1 MSFFGNH
8 INLTS
13 ASQSDW
19 NKNNSKDAAHIKN
32 RPFFID
38 DNGEVHKLN
47 KKFLPNEVAMKE
59 DIKVT
64 SINGMTGD
72 VIIPIGSGGT
82 GVVVQPD
89 WNQNDK
95 SAPDY
100 IKNRTHYIEDPREVT
115 VASGIAGGYPQ
126 HEFSTPIEL
135 EGGKLY
141 TVTVNDVEY
150 ELTAQYENNMDITYL
165 GNPSYLG
172 GPDNGSNTPFLIA
185 FNTFYAPYGL
195 YNISIS
201 ALIDDVETTL
211 INETIEFYWDWYSDG
226 TLEAGHEYKVIL
238 DGIEY
243 NFTATENADGS
254 AIIIGDMTQD
264 SFDIQYTD
272 DSLILYSLIPGIHTI
287 SMMDMTSE
295 SEIIKYQNISGPL
308 AWYESFPLYEI
319 KDGQTYSVQFGDN
332 AYSCVGVAVKYDEF
346 SFIYLGNPVYGYVWD
361 DLFEPD
367 VQSTGEPFIYTYSAE
382 YGEGCIVSD
391 SGSIDNFSITTMESE
406 IHTLDPKFLPEGM
419 GYIETVN
426 SIILSEDS
434 FDGFAVMQEPLYAIS
449 IPFEFEP
456 IIDGEYTVRWDG
468 VDYTVPGVSV
478 SGVFCLGNTNYAD
491 MLPGGDIP
499 FAIISPYE
507 FGEVYFVTESTA
519 EAHTVAISGPI
530 KKAHKMDKKLL
541 PSEVISIGVGYNSVV
556 LNGVPK
562 ESASGDYSHAEG
574 DDTLASGNYSHAEG
588 DDTTASG
595 ECSHAEGWST
605 TASGLDSH
613 AEGGDTTAYGS
624 YSHAEGQYTKAYGQQ
639 SHAEGYHTRA
649 SGQGSHA
656 EGYQTTASSFF
667 AHAEGESTTAS
678 GKCSHAEG
686 FNTTASG
693 DYSHVQGNSNI
704 IDSNGRYAH
713 IVGNGRDDVNRSNAH
728 TLDWEGNAWFA
739 GKVFVGG
746 TSQDDAIELGTGS
759 GQADWAQNDEEG
771 QGYIK
776 NRTHY
781 IKYEG
786 PASYTSQVG
795 EFTSSYFDGY
805 LLLKEGASY
814 TVTVNGSEYN
824 LIGQDFNGWEFL
836 GDSYYLN
843 GTHNSSNAPF
853 AIMYAHGGPKLF
865 APYGVYDISLVEDA
879 SGNAINERVYICWDY
894 YSSGHKLTAGNTY
907 EVIFDDSVYEFIA
920 AENAE
925 GSIIIGDVT
934 QYPFEIETVG
944 SYNSLTLHSLE
955 TGVHTFSLIDITNN
969 ELIIDNK
976 YVGNIQSSYIPA
988 SPLKEN
994 QEYIVRLDDNTYYC
1008 KAKREPY
1015 SNTIYIG
1022 NLANFIHYLSNKDI
1036 DISNFDFQ
1044 DTEELFFITDGSV
1057 EDALVLYSGNSISEL
1072 SIETIESD
1080 IQTLDPKF
1088 LPVSATHTKVGQPIC
1103 DEIIFVEPGSGGNY
1117 LDISEPLEIGQFYE
1131 IQVDDK
1137 VYHAKCQEFEG
1148 APVLGNI
1155 LITYMTAI
1163 GSGAPPA
1170 ELEMLMGLF
1179 EALFSLIYGTAFDL
1193 YKEIP
1198 FGIIYE
1204 RNRAGFISSYP
1215 GRHWIKISP
1224 VLEIS
1229 SISKTLLPKT
1239 SLPKRTVYETIDILT
1254 DAESNTVQAND
1265 GTTLYATKLSNS
1277 IFCRTIPQAIREGGN
1292 SLRLLSGIHIQ
1303 QMSFDTVIIDV
1314 PLTAALV
1321 GTEND
1326 RIAIIDIYKGLR
1338 NAEDAPLSKYEQAFI
1353 CVEEESSIS
1362 DIDFTFTPGLWLIE
1376 LEGADV
1382 DLAYQLG
1389 NKLVFATSNDIAD
1402 IGIIPERIARI
1413 EDISIQYDTLKPCG
1427 EEKVYV
1433 EWSKEKVYP
1442 ESNTTE
1448 KVLLSN
1454 EIFHPKQLYGKHYLI
1469 KRETEN
1475 GIAVIDK
1482 IITPLDI
1489 ANNVMAYDIDEI
1501 QFFNPDFLS
1510 MGGAGGLLIALIAGG
1525 ETGITFPK
1533 EPKDESLIYFKIY
1546 EPMKQLDESLIPDTI
1561 AKTWND
1567 IAEKSIEA
1575 GKVYYEW
1582 DENTEYDDFE
1592 SIEASADSPVE
1603 RYLKIDDN
1611 APNPSYF
1618 IGKIAT
1624 VELLNSGIIK
1634 TIIEEKHLPGNE
1646 DGYLLA
1652 DFGYV
1657 VTGEPF
1663 DIGATQ
1669 PLTKGIWIID
1679 NIKDTSPF
1687 RPIWWKI
1694 SESITQLNDLVIPDT
1709 IARVSELQ
1717 GKTITNPETA
1727 VVGQLMVV
1735 EEIDE
1740 NGAPTKWKAVDASS
1754 LMEAILPAVSA
1765 EDEGKTL
1772 TVVDGKWQLA

>member
-8 INLTS
+8 INLTP

-64 SINGMTGD
+64 SVNGMTGD
-72 VIIPIGSGGT
+72 VIIPTGSGGT
-82 GVVVQPD
+82 GAAVQPD
-89 WNQNDK
+89 WSQNDK
-95 SAPDY
+95 SALDY
-100 IKNRTHYIEDPREVT
+100 IKNRTHYIESEKKVNIIPETIVGRPPE
-115 VASGIAGGYPQ
+115 A
-126 HEFSTPIEL
+126 EFYNNFSL
-135 EGGKLY
+135 EENVLY
-141 TVTVNDVEY
+141 TVSVNGVEY
-150 ELTAQYENNMDITYL
+150 ELIGRYFEPANRVFIGNQYFFTGIDEGSDVPFMIESGSVESYFITSSL
-165 GNPSYLG
+165 GVY
-172 GPDNGSNTPFLIA
+172 D
-185 FNTFYAPYGL
+185 
-195 YNISIS
+195 ISIS
-201 ALIDDVETTL
+201 TSAGSILADERL
-211 INETIEFYWDWYSDG
+211 YLYWEDWLYYEEA
-226 TLEAGHEYKVIL
+226 LEAGNSYMIIFDNDEYH
-238 DGIEY
+238 
-243 NFTATENADGS
+243 FTAVENSDAD
-254 AIIIGDMTQD
+254 AIIIGDMTQYPFEIWYAYGD
-264 SFDIQYTD
+264 MM
-272 DSLILYSLIPGIHTI
+272 LYSLVPGIHTVAVI
-287 SMMDMTSE
+287 DETNDLEIIYHQNIGSYAYSEMTSPYG
-295 SEIIKYQNISGPL
+295 IK
-308 AWYESFPLYEI
+308 
-319 KDGQTYSVQFGDN
+319 KGQTYQITYGENIYFCIAKPLGTDGDL
-332 AYSCVGVAVKYDEF
+332 
-346 SFIYLGNPVYGYVWD
+346 YLGDPVYGYLWD
-361 DLFEPD
+361 ELFSPD
-367 VQSTGEPFIYTYSAE
+367 VQSTGEPFFIRCFSNDIRLVCN
-382 YGEGCIVSD
+382 YGAIEKFAIE
-391 SGSIDNFSITTMESE
+391 TMESKV
-406 IHTLDPKFLPEGM
+406 HTLDPKFLPKGM
-419 GYIETVN
+419 GYIETIKGEIIPGQIFEGFSLMENSIYVFSEYSDFVPIVN
-426 SIILSEDS
+426 S
-434 FDGFAVMQEPLYAIS
+434 
-449 IPFEFEP
+449 
-456 IIDGEYTVRWDG
+456 EYTVLWDG
-468 VDYTVPGVSV
+468 VEYSSLCVDVNGLL
-478 SGVFCLGNTNYAD
+478 CIGNINYAYVQ
-491 MLPGGDIP
+491 PGGDIP
-499 FAIISPYE
+499 FAIIVPDNE
-507 FGEVYFVTESTA
+507 EIYFATESTA

-530 KKAHKMDKKLL
+530 KKIIYEMDKELL
-541 PSEVISIGVGYNSVV
+541 PSEVISAGVGYSSVV
-556 LNGVPK
+556 LNGVLK
-562 ESASGDYSHAEG
+562 EN
-574 DDTLASGNYSHAEG
+574 ASGNYSHAEG
-588 DDTTASG
+588 WETTASG
-595 ECSHAEGWST
+595 E
-605 TASGLDSH
+605 
-613 AEGGDTTAYGS
+613 
-624 YSHAEGQYTKAYGQQ
+624 
-639 SHAEGYHTRA
+639 
-649 SGQGSHA
+649 
-656 EGYQTTASSFF
+656 SS
-667 AHAEGESTTAS
+667 HAEGESTTAS
-678 GKCSHAEG
+678 GYAAHAEGYYTEADGDHSHAEG
-686 FNTTASG
+686 CETVAVGES
-693 DYSHVQGNSNI
+693 SHVQGSYNI
-704 IDSNGRYAH
+704 IDLDGRYAH
-713 IVGNGRDDVNRSNAH
+713 IVGNGKRDIDTDEPVLSNAH
-728 TLDWEGNAWFA
+728 TLDWQGNAWFA

-746 TSQDDAIELGTGS
+746 TSQDDAIELGAGN

-843 GTHNSSNAPF
+843 GTHNGSNAPF

-920 AENAE
+920 VENAE

-976 YVGNIQSSYIPA
+976 YVGNIQSSYVPA
-988 SPLKEN
+988 NSLKEN

-1044 DTEELFFITDGSV
+1044 DTEELFFITDGRV
-1057 EDALVLYSGNSISEL
+1057 EDALVLYSGDSISEL

-1088 LPVSATHTKVGQPIC
+1088 LPAGVTHAEVRQPIC

-1117 LDISEPLEIGQFYE
+1117 LDISESLEVGQLYE

-1137 VYHAKCQEFEG
+1137 VYYVKCYEYSNT
-1148 APVLGNI
+1148 PMLGNF
-1155 LITYMTAI
+1155 LLVMSMAI
-1163 GSGAPPA
+1163 GGNQFPSA
-1170 ELEMLMGLF
+1170 ELEILMGLI
-1179 EALFSLIYGTAFDL
+1179 EGLLSLELGADFDSQ
-1193 YKEIP
+1193 KEIP

-1204 RNRAGFISSYP
+1204 RDRAGFVSNYP
-1215 GRHWIKISP
+1215 GRHRIKISP

-1229 SISKTLLPKT
+1229 PISKTLLPET
-1239 SLPKRTVYETIDILT
+1239 DLPKRTVYETIDILA
-1254 DAESNTVQAND
+1254 DAKFNAVQGD
-1265 GTTLYATKLSNS
+1265 GTTLYVTKLSNS
-1277 IFCRTIPQAIREGGN
+1277 DFCRTIPQAIRQM
-1292 SLRLLSGIHIQ
+1292 LLQGIRIQ
-1303 QMSFDTVIIDV
+1303 QTVFDTIVIDV

-1321 GTEND
+1321 ETEND

-1338 NAEDAPLSKYEQAFI
+1338 GAEDVPLSKYEQVFM

-1362 DIDFTFTPGLWLIE
+1362 DIDFTFTPGLWFISTSTNLGAV
-1376 LEGADV
+1376 GAD
-1382 DLAYQLG
+1382 LPISFTG
-1389 NKLVFATSNDIAD
+1389 KLVFATSNDIAD
-1402 IGIIPERIARI
+1402 IGIIPERIARV

-1442 ESNTTE
+1442 ELSLNTE
-1448 KVLLSN
+1448 RVLLSN
-1454 EIFHPKQLYGKHYLI
+1454 ENFYPKQLYGKHYLI

-1489 ANNVMAYDIDEI
+1489 ASSIMAYDIDEI
-1501 QFFNPDFLS
+1501 EFFNPDFLNI
-1510 MGGAGGLLIALIAGG
+1510 GGMFSLLIAQMQGG
-1525 ETGITFPK
+1525 SVGITFPK
-1533 EPKDESLIYFKIY
+1533 IPKDESLIYFKIY
-1546 EPMKQLDESLIPDTI
+1546 EPAKQLDESLIPDTI

-1582 DENTEYDDFE
+1582 NENAEYDNFE

-1657 VTGEPF
+1657 VTGESF

-1740 NGAPTKWKAVDASS
+1740 NGAPTKWQAVDASS

-1772 TVVDGKWQLA
+1772 TVIDGKWQLA